1 MITKQR
7 KEKPDI
13 QSRKIAFVQD
23 FLNIDNEGI
32 IEQFE
37 ELMKQFT
44 VPMSVSELN
53 RRIDRSENDFKSGRF
68 KTSSE
73 LLAKYK

>member
-1 MITKQR
+1 MITKKR

-23 FLNIDNEGI
+23 FLNIDNEDI
-32 IEQFE
+32 IKEFE

-53 RRIDRSENDFKSGRF
+53 KRIDRSENDFKSGRY
-68 KTSSE
+68 KTNSE

>member
-7 KEKPDI
+7 KEKSDI

-23 FLNIDNEGI
+23 FLNIDDEGV

>member
-1 MITKQR
+1 MIAKQR

-23 FLNIDNEGI
+23 FLNIDNEGV

>member
-23 FLNIDNEGI
+23 FLNIDNEGV

>member
-1 MITKQR
+1 MIAKQR
-7 KEKPDI
+7 KEKSDI

>member
-1 MITKQR
+1 MIAKQR
-7 KEKPDI
+7 KEKSDI

-23 FLNIDNEGI
+23 FLNIDNEGV

>member
-1 MITKQR
+1 MIAKQR
-7 KEKPDI
+7 KEKSDI

-23 FLNIDNEGI
+23 FLDIDNEGI

>member
-7 KEKPDI
+7 KEKSDI

-23 FLNIDNEGI
+23 FLNIDNEGV

>member
-23 FLNIDNEGI
+23 FLDIDNEGI